1 MNFKRIQTI
10 FIVAFVILD
19 LFLLASYAWGSQPMV
34 TNSHQSQQV
43 ALRRQMRADDIKLPL
58 LSDQRQSG
66 YYVLVTPDQNLVK
79 QTQNLAPLKNATIQE
94 NENLVTVTYDKP
106 VVLNSKTIAPAKVAP
121 ELTHQKRLMA
131 GNHYLYQPDLSTSKT
146 LVYSQELQGRPL
158 LDSAGELRI
167 FRNTSGAITG
177 YTQGRLSNS
186 KLLRSRQPTIS
197 QLEAVNW
204 LYKNNQLAN
213 NSKVRWVKLGYT
225 KLQRSDDQLIY
236 VPAWVA
242 EVKNQTS
249 GTGHLLRVNAFRE
262 NLIKVP

>member
-106 VVLNSKTIAPAKVAP
+106 VVLNSKTTAPAKVAP
-121 ELTHQKRLMA
+121 ELTHQKRLVA

-167 FRNTSGAITG
+167 FRNASGAITG
-177 YTQGRLSNS
+177 YTQGRLS
-186 KLLRSRQPTIS
+186 
-197 QLEAVNW
+197 
-204 LYKNNQLAN
+204 

-249 GTGHLLRVNAFRE
+249 GAGHLLRVNAFRE